1 MLFIAGHGFLEEDVC
16 GRGWLQVSLALCMM
30 VMLLL
35 VLVGYVTGEC
45 SILLVST
52 LSLGPSDI
60 MGVCTLRICMIVTGV
75 CTQDLSFLLTGG
87 MYPSYLLHVSQY
99 IKTMSLSCFKHSSYQ
114 FHLIKLLPISIFF
127 LLPLESYQ
135 DHHTSQESPRDSPQQ
150 SPITTPITT
159 RISTTITNHHENHHN
174 DQHSWLID
182 LTRITTLDSFILPS
196 SSTLGSIHL
205 NLYFS
210 STIEV
215 SNKQNYMFNNR

>member
-1 MLFIAGHGFLEEDVC
+1 
-16 GRGWLQVSLALCMM
+16 MM

-45 SILLVST
+45 SILSVST
-52 LSLGPSDI
+52 VSLGPSD
-60 MGVCTLRICMIVTGV
+60 MYDSHGC
-75 CTQDLSFLLTGG
+75 
-87 MYPSYLLHVSQY
+87 MYPRLVFSTHGWYVPELLASC
-99 IKTMSLSCFKHSSYQ
+99 LSIYKNYVFKLFQ
-114 FHLIKLLPISIFF
+114 AFF
-127 LLPLESYQ
+127 LSVSFDKTVTNIHLLS
-135 DHHTSQESPRDSPQQ
+135 
-150 SPITTPITT
+150 ITT
-159 RISTTITNHHENHHN
+159 RILLGSPHITRITTRFTTTITNHHANHHENHHN
-174 DQHSWLID
+174 NQHSWLID